1 MLNVADTVP
10 PTAHAY
16 SKALEFLYF
25 LVNLNGPLFLFAV
38 TVSVLTSWKTVL
50 SVLYGGYC
58 SGQNAGQQFYTTAIE
73 IRDYE
78 KTRNRVSLIC

>member
-50 SVLYGGYC
+50 SVLYGDIVQVRTLD
-58 SGQNAGQQFYTTAIE
+58 SNFYTTAIE

-78 KTRNRVSLIC
+78 KHGTGSV